1 MNSMS
6 EKRIE
11 AQLSEKDY
19 RFRDL
24 SLHGNMWKVVLMVC
38 LPLALYQS
46 LQQIFS
52 IMDTM
57 MASHISALSVSA
69 VAYLNQLN
77 QILSAIGSG
86 LAVGSGI
93 LISRA
98 YGTGDYQ
105 LVKKRVSTLYAIAL
119 TSGMVILVCI
129 LPIVGPFLKF
139 CGTPDELITIGSS
152 YFRVQLFVIVLT
164 FMNAVYISVERAR
177 GNTRKLLYLNLFVIM
192 TKLILTAVFVY
203 ILNGDLVMIAYASL
217 ASQALM
223 FGLAM
228 LSIFDMKNAFG
239 FSPNAVTLK
248 GDVTVPMIR
257 QSIPVMIE
265 KALFAYGKTIVNTM
279 AAVYGSLMVGA
290 LGVSNNLGGITTNP
304 QAGFQDGT
312 AAVISQ
318 NYGAKNYERVLQA
331 CYVCA
336 VYCMA
341 IGFVISG
348 IELIYLRQLSGLFAS
363 QDASFADLIGQVY
376 TYEALGAVPLGA
388 NCAAAALLY
397 GLGKTKLTLFI
408 NFSRVF
414 VFRIPVLWFL
424 QNNTSIGSM
433 SCGIVMFISNTA
445 TSMLSLIIAWVVIR
459 RFKKQYLPKEKAV
472 HK

>member
-1 MNSMS
+1 MHNGPNTGTVFNNV
-6 EKRIE
+6 I
-11 AQLSEKDY
+11 
-19 RFRDL
+19 DL
-24 SLHGNMWKVVLMVC
+24 SSMPAGLRAL
-38 LPLALYQS
+38 LALVICILFSVMFTS
-46 LQQIFS
+46 LAGFF
-52 IMDTM
+52 
-57 MASHISALSVSA
+57 MARFKIHPF
-69 VAYLNQLN
+69 
-77 QILSAIGSG
+77 
-86 LAVGSGI
+86 
-93 LISRA
+93 
-98 YGTGDYQ
+98 
-105 LVKKRVSTLYAIAL
+105 VSTM
-119 TSGMVILVCI
+119 S
-129 LPIVGPFLKF
+129 
-139 CGTPDELITIGSS
+139 
-152 YFRVQLFVIVLT
+152 
-164 FMNAVYISVERAR
+164 N
-177 GNTRKLLYLNLFVIM
+177 
-192 TKLILTAVFVY
+192 
-203 ILNGDLVMIAYASL
+203 
-217 ASQALM
+217 
-223 FGLAM
+223 
-228 LSIFDMKNAFG
+228 
-239 FSPNAVTLK
+239 
-248 GDVTVPMIR
+248 
-257 QSIPVMIE
+257 MIE